1 MEVSLEIKMGQKMD
15 FFVFVLQHVTF
26 PLNEENKIGDML
38 SCEHSDFGYAVLVD
52 VLRLQQY
59 KLRIK
64 QWKVRVR
71 YL

>member
-1 MEVSLEIKMGQKMD
+1 MSLEIKMGQKMD
-15 FFVFVLQHVTF
+15 FFFVLQHVTF

-38 SCEHSDFGYAVLVD
+38 SCGHRDFGHAVLVG

-64 QWKVRVR
+64 QWEVRIR